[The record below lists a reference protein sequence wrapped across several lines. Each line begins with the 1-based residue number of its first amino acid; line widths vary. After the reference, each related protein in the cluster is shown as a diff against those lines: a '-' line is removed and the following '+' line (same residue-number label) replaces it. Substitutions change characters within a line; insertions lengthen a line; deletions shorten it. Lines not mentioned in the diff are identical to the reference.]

1 MIVMAKRWSGLTVLT
16 AVVVA
21 LFLSSVVNL
30 LWTFS
35 LPSVIV
41 FALGALFTF
50 WIVGG
55 CARQGEP
62 LRGGCCVG
70 RARAPAAV
78 LTLRSRC
85 VDVAKRTPDRA
96 LCSGGG
102 IH

>member
-21 LFLSSVVNL
+21 LFLASVVNL

-35 LPSVIV
+35 LPSVIG

-62 LRGGCCVG
+62 L
-70 RARAPAAV
+70 ARW
-78 LTLRSRC
+78 LLRR
-85 VDVAKRTPDRA
+85 
-96 LCSGGG
+96 
-102 IH
+102 